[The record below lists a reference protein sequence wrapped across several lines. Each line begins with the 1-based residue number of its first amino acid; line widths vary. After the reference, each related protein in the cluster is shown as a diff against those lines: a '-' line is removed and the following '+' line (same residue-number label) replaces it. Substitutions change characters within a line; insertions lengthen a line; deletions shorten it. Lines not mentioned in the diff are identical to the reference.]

1 MMNKLINDIV
11 QKAINE
17 LKKDSNREVIEN
29 EILNPLL
36 MFSLKK
42 IYPYF
47 IFLGV
52 LFGAILI
59 LAVIILYILTKR
71 TQNVTVEFK

>member
-1 MMNKLINDIV
+1 MNKLINDVV
-11 QKAINE
+11 QKAIFE
-17 LKKDSNREVIEN
+17 LKKEENRTTIEN

-47 IFLGV
+47 IFLGII
-52 LFGAILI
+52 FGAILI
-59 LAVIILYILTKR
+59 LAIIILYLLTKR